1 MRSETN
7 LSRDMRRRRVR
18 SRWADGGALLV
29 GILAAVALLECGL
42 RIFEPF
48 PVRVLGDRIILA
60 ANREWRSEGPAGS
73 LLDPEIVHR
82 RNNIGFRGEDYLP
95 SQDSLRLF
103 VVGGS
108 TSACTYLSE
117 GKTWPDRLRQRLQ
130 ESFPAVWL
138 NNAGLDGHSTFA
150 HQILL
155 RDHIARYQPDVLL
168 ILAGINDMGRRD
180 LARTERSKA
189 RRRGLSGALERSEI
203 AALANALIRSR
214 LARERR
220 ISHNTEGLKKTWL
233 VDWELDP
240 TAVSAIVSAADAEL
254 DAYGERLQGL
264 VREGQELGAEV
275 LLLTQP
281 SLYGPGIDDRTQLD
295 LGAIYV
301 DGVDGETA
309 WEMLER
315 YNDVTRSAA
324 NAAGV
329 PLIDLAS
336 TLVKSSRFYYDT
348 IHFNNEGA
356 DRVAALV
363 YRELCPFL
371 AARFPDRL
379 ARSCGVSE
387 SRASGHDL
395 ERSAH

>member
-1 MRSETN
+1 M
-7 LSRDMRRRRVR
+7 LGRRIR
-18 SRWADGGALLV
+18 SRWADGAALLA

-42 RIFEPF
+42 RILEPF

-60 ANREWRSEGPAGS
+60 ANREWRYDGPAGA
-73 LLDPEIVHR
+73 LVDPVVVHR

-103 VVGGS
+103 AVGGS
-108 TSACTYLSE
+108 TTACTYLSE

-130 ESFPAVWL
+130 ESFPSVWL

-155 RDHIARYQPDVLL
+155 RDHLARYQPDVLL
-168 ILAGINDMGRRD
+168 LLTGINDMGRRD
-180 LARTERSKA
+180 LAKPERSEA
-189 RRRGLSGALERSEI
+189 RRRGLGGAFERSEI
-203 AALANALIRSR
+203 AGLVTALIRSR
-214 LARERR
+214 SARERR

-240 TAVSAIVSAADAEL
+240 TAVSSIVSAADAEL
-254 DAYGERLQGL
+254 DGYRERLYGL
-264 VREGQELGAEV
+264 VREGQQLGAEV
-275 LLLTQP
+275 VLLTQP

-309 WEMLER
+309 WDMLER
-315 YNDVTRSAA
+315 YNDVTRSVAKAA
-324 NAAGV
+324 EIPV
-329 PLIDLAS
+329 IDLAS

-348 IHFNNEGA
+348 IHFTNEGA

-371 AARFPDRL
+371 AVRFPDSQN
-379 ARSCGVSE
+379 RSCGAPG
-387 SRASGHDL
+387 SRASGNDL
-395 ERSAH
+395 EGSAH

>member
-1 MRSETN
+1 VQSETD
-7 LSRDMRRRRVR
+7 LSHGTRRRGFR
-18 SRWADGGALLV
+18 SRWADAAALLA
-29 GILAAVALLECGL
+29 GILAALVLLECGL

-48 PVRVLGDRIILA
+48 PVRVLGDRISLA
-60 ANREWRSEGPAGS
+60 VDREWRYQGPAGS
-73 LLDPEIVHR
+73 LLDPVIVHR
-82 RNNIGFRGEDYLP
+82 RNNIGFRGEVYLP

-108 TSACTYLSE
+108 TTACTYLSE
-117 GKTWPDRLRQRLQ
+117 GKTWPDRLRQQLR
-130 ESFPAVWL
+130 ESFPSIWL

-155 RDHIARYQPDVLL
+155 RDHLARYQPDVLL
-168 ILAGINDMGRRD
+168 FLAGINDMGRGD
-180 LARTERSKA
+180 LAKSGRS
-189 RRRGLSGALERSEI
+189 RVRQRGLAAAFERSEV

-220 ISHNTEGLKKTWL
+220 ISHNTEGLKKSWL

-240 TAVSAIVSAADAEL
+240 NAVSSIVSAADAEL
-254 DAYGERLQGL
+254 DAYRERLHRL
-264 VREGQELGAEV
+264 VREGQELGAGV
-275 LLLTQP
+275 VLLTQP
-281 SLYGPGIDDRTQLD
+281 ALYGPGIDDRTQLD

-315 YNDVTRSAA
+315 YNDMTRSVAKT
-324 NAAGV
+324 AGI

-336 TLVKSSRFYYDT
+336 TMVKSSRFYYDT
-348 IHFNNEGA
+348 IHFTNEGA

-363 YRELCPFL
+363 YQELCPFL

-379 ARSCGVSE
+379 SRSCGGSE
-387 SRASGHDL
+387 LQASGNDL